1 MPVKAP
7 AHFSAPRRLLFALGA
22 VTTAGII
29 VVVGIAS
36 RHSHANQL
44 EQIAERKRIATV
56 ALVVPALV
64 APAVL
69 QLPGR
74 IEAWSRAP
82 LYARVSGYL
91 KRWDTDIG
99 SAVKAGQ
106 LLAEIDAPDL
116 DQQLRQARAELATSR
131 SEVALAST
139 TAKRWELLRES
150 EAVALQDVEER
161 LGDLTTKRSRVNEAQ
176 ANVDRLQAL
185 QRYTR
190 IVAPFDGIV
199 TARNTDVGA
208 LINVG
213 TASGSEL
220 FVVSDVS
227 RLRVYVSVPQRQLA
241 WVKVGARASLSVPER
256 PGKTF
261 DATVQSL
268 AQAVDTES
276 GAMRVQLSVDNE
288 SGQLLPG
295 SFATVQFAGTRVP
308 TTLSLPPGALIVGK
322 GGVQVA
328 TIDGAGAVQLKQV
341 TVARDH
347 GTYIELVDGAV
358 SQADQVIANPP
369 DGLATG
375 DQVRIA
381 QANTA
386 AAK

>member
-7 AHFSAPRRLLFALGA
+7 AHFSATSRLLFTLGA

-36 RHSHANQL
+36 RHSHADQL

-56 ALVVPALV
+56 ALVVPGLV
-64 APAVL
+64 APASL

-241 WVKVGARASLSVPER
+241 WVKAGARASLSVPEH

-268 AQAVDTES
+268 AQAVDMES

-295 SFATVQFAGTRVP
+295 SFATVQFAGTRAP

-328 TIDGAGAVQLKQV
+328 TVDGAGTVQLKQV
-341 TVARDH
+341 QVARDH

>member
-1 MPVKAP
+1 MPVKAS
-7 AHFSAPRRLLFALGA
+7 AHFSTSSRFLFILGA
-22 VTTAGII
+22 IAMASVII
-29 VVVGIAS
+29 VVGIVS
-36 RHSHANQL
+36 RHSQAGQL
-44 EQIAERKRIATV
+44 EQLAERKRIATV
-56 ALVVPALV
+56 ALVVPNLV
-64 APAVL
+64 TPATL

-91 KRWDTDIG
+91 KSWDKDIG
-99 SAVKAGQ
+99 SPVKAGQ
-106 LLAEIDAPDL
+106 LLAQIDAPDL

-131 SEVALAST
+131 SAMTLSST
-139 TAKRWELLRES
+139 TAKRWEQLRES
-150 EAVALQDVEER
+150 QAVSLQEVEER
-161 LGDLTTKRSRVNEAQ
+161 LGDLATKRSQVNEAQ

-185 QRYTR
+185 QGYTR
-190 IVAPFDGIV
+190 IVAPFDGVV

-213 TASGSEL
+213 MTTGSEL

-241 WVKVGARASLSVPER
+241 WVQAGNHAKLSIPER

-268 AQAVDTES
+268 AQAVDVGS
-276 GAMRVQLSVDNE
+276 GAMRVQLSVENKE
-288 SGQLLPG
+288 GELLPG
-295 SFATVQFAGTRVP
+295 SFATVRFEGTLSP
-308 TTLSLPPGALIVGK
+308 STLSLPPSALIVGK

-328 TIDGAGAVQLKQV
+328 TVDGTGTVQLKKV

-347 GTYIELVDGAV
+347 GTYLEIADGL

-369 DGLATG
+369 DGLSSG

-381 QANTA
+381 TTNATA
-386 AAK
+386 AK

>member
-1 MPVKAP
+1 M
-7 AHFSAPRRLLFALGA
+7 
-22 VTTAGII
+22 
-29 VVVGIAS
+29 
-36 RHSHANQL
+36 
-44 EQIAERKRIATV
+44 
-56 ALVVPALV
+56 
-64 APAVL
+64 

-185 QRYTR
+185 QHYTR

-241 WVKVGARASLSVPER
+241 WVKAGARASLSVPEH
-256 PGKTF
+256 PGKIF
-261 DATVQSL
+261 DATVQLL
-268 AQAVDTES
+268 AQAVDMES

-288 SGQLLPG
+288 SDRLLPG
-295 SFATVQFAGTRVP
+295 SFATVQFAGARVP

-328 TIDGAGAVQLKQV
+328 TVDGAGTVQLKQV
-341 TVARDH
+341 QVARDH
-347 GTYIELVDGAV
+347 DTYIELVDGAV
-358 SQADQVIANPP
+358 SQADRVIANPP